1 MSASLY
7 FRTFATIINLI
18 TSQTYKLMNF
28 IRWILAIPLAV
39 AIGVGV
45 LFLFFW
51 LMTNFNMSGPLLWY
65 IVFLGGGFI
74 AGLIY
79 MNVGCGV
86 APSHK
91 WQMGWVLTLLMA
103 GALVYFIID
112 ANRESLDSILTGGVC
127 ASGAALVACLLK
139 MLIKG
144 INRRKEA

>member
-1 MSASLY
+1 
-7 FRTFATIINLI
+7 
-18 TSQTYKLMNF
+18 MNI

-51 LMTNFNMSGPLLWY
+51 LITNFNMSGPLLWY

-74 AGLIY
+74 AGLCY
-79 MNVGCGV
+79 MHVGCSV

-127 ASGAALVACLLK
+127 ASGAGLVACLLK

>member
-1 MSASLY
+1 
-7 FRTFATIINLI
+7 
-18 TSQTYKLMNF
+18 MNI

-51 LMTNFNMSGPLLWY
+51 LITNFNMSGPLLWY

-79 MNVGCGV
+79 MSVGCGV
-86 APSHK
+86 APSNK
-91 WQMGWVLTLLMA
+91 WQMGWVLTVLMA
-103 GALVYFIID
+103 CALGYFLFD
-112 ANRESLDSILTGGVC
+112 ATRQPGTGLLTGGVC

-139 MLIKG
+139 MLFKKR
-144 INRRKEA
+144 NAE

>member
-1 MSASLY
+1 MKIL
-7 FRTFATIINLI
+7 
-18 TSQTYKLMNF
+18 
-28 IRWILAIPLAV
+28 RWILAIPLAA

-51 LMTNFNMSGPLLWY
+51 LITNFNMSGPLLWY

-74 AGLIY
+74 GGLIY
-79 MNVGCGV
+79 MSVGCGV

-103 GALVYFIID
+103 CALGYFLFD
-112 ANRESLDSILTGGVC
+112 ASKRPDTDLLTGGVC

-139 MLIKG
+139 MLFKKR
-144 INRRKEA
+144 NAE